1 MTLLNI
7 IPGTLKVTPTHI
19 YFYEHEKDETH
30 HKLSHNNL
38 VWKIKDIREIHLR
51 RYNLR
56 YSAIEFFLTDQTNHF
71 INLRFVEY
79 ATYQFK
85 IILGFSNVKF
95 FTLASIPVHYSLR
108 TANREIKGLE
118 RGIKW
123 LLIVYNL

>member
-1 MTLLNI
+1 MVTLLNI
-7 IPGTLKVTPTHI
+7 IPGTLKVSPTHI

-71 INLRFVEY
+71 INLRLVF
-79 ATYQFK
+79 
-85 IILGFSNVKF
+85 I
-95 FTLASIPVHYSLR
+95 
-108 TANREIKGLE
+108 
-118 RGIKW
+118 
-123 LLIVYNL
+123 